1 MRDGQQVKQFTTL
14 DAYMA
19 GFLVLRGFTP
29 ELIEQGPKVVFSF
42 IRTDALLD
50 ALSQYN
56 AGATV
61 EAVRFALTIKT
72 LKSQIFS
79 LRRNKDDSS
88 SRKPNISSQGSH

>member
-1 MRDGQQVKQFTTL
+1 MQNEKGQRDARFTTL
-14 DAYMA
+14 DAYLA
-19 GFLVLRGFTP
+19 GFLVLSGFKP
-29 ELIEQGPKVVFSF
+29 DLIEQGPKVVFSF
-42 IRTDALLD
+42 TKTDALLD

-79 LRRNKDDSS
+79 MRRNKEY
-88 SRKPNISSQGSH
+88 RYEQREETRIP